1 MYSEIPLAVYMP
13 HAVSLSLSLL
23 RTLAAPDPVL
33 GLQCWP
39 IGCVSGGFVGDIQ
52 PVGAYGNCLTA
63 GFSTLASSR
72 DLGRGRSLK
81 DSHRPLQPLNS

>member
-52 PVGAYGNCLTA
+52 PVGAYGNCLCL
-63 GFSTLASSR
+63 LASALWPAPGTLVGAEVSKT
-72 DLGRGRSLK
+72 LIGHFSL
-81 DSHRPLQPLNS
+81 